1 MTKKIKLGLYV
12 DEKTNEQIDELC
24 KRTFLSKSG
33 LVSMLVNR
41 EINKLTENKQEQS
54 DITTNQ

>member
-12 DEKTNEQIDELC
+12 DEKTFEQIDELC

-33 LVSMLVNR
+33 LVSMLVNK
-41 EINKLTENKQEQS
+41 EVNKKTENKQIQS

>member
-1 MTKKIKLGLYV
+1 MMKKIKLGLYV
-12 DEKTNEQIDELC
+12 DEKTNEQIEELC

-33 LVSMLVNR
+33 LVSMLVNK
-41 EINKLTENKQEQS
+41 EINNQTEIKQIQS

>member
-41 EINKLTENKQEQS
+41 ESNKLTENKQEQS

>member
-12 DEKTNEQIDELC
+12 DEKTFEQIDELC
-24 KRTFLSKSG
+24 KQTFLSKSG
-33 LVSMLVNR
+33 LVSMLVNK
-41 EINKLTENKQEQS
+41 ELNKQTENKQIQS